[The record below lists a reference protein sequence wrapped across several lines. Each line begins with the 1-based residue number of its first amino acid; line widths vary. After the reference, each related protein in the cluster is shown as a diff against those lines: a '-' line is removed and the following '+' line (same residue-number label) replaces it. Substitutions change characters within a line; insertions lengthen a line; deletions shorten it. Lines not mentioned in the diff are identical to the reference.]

1 MFLKNRNAAD
11 DNSSPPY
18 QLLLPYEDEVREGNL
33 IHKSS
38 PILTNQIC
46 VDEC

>member
-18 QLLLPYEDEVREGNL
+18 QLLLPCEDEVREGNL

-38 PILTNQIC
+38 LILTNQIRGDAC
-46 VDEC
+46 